1 MKVKIYTTPTCG
13 FCIAAKRLLN
23 DNDIPFEEVDLRDP
37 AERSR
42 VQAEFDWP
50 TVPIVFVGDE
60 LVGGYTEL
68 DAYSR
73 RNGMESLR

>member
-37 AERSR
+37 AERAR
-42 VQAEFDWP
+42 VQAEHDWP

-60 LVGGYTEL
+60 LIGGYTEL